1 MVWIT
6 KYSVGRKSEIFC
18 CNSIMKGWIKSKSG
32 VQSDH
37 TAAVQSPRENNYMKS
52 DTAHLL
58 STAVVPEGQLH
69 YKLISLY
76 VVIFFSLRK
85 LTTILKL
92 LNALCQQTCPIE
104 SCVASNHGLFTFRK
118 NVSHCKVPPYQH
130 IAKNC
135 LVLKWHVCAVTKML
149 PRINFTQINSQN
161 LCWSREFFSEV
172 SHLQVQLD
180 RHDIFIHVRHT
191 SMHFA
196 DDRDAW
202 IGHGVAACV
211 MNIYLKWKKKEAESR
226 ITVWHFLQENV
237 MMQTRNDDISRENER
252 DSCVLDGKW
261 DRDANRRRDFV
272 IKQISKVMDEVNH
285 HALKGRW
292 CNWYDNTR
300 WWSPDAHARL
310 KHRWGGAQAYEEDG
324 EGKKKKKVWDGTM
337 TCSARSHMTGGRR
350 CYLQRG
356 EGAGQGA
363 GWPHAPTLLLESSSQ
378 TLKLHLLLA
387 HGRQERRGI
396 LTLLHTHW
404 ERRQSVTHT
413 LLHTLWE
420 RVYGTD
426 SCVHISFQHFTTPSN
441 TRLNQRN
448 KWKRFHGILHSN
460 LTCTELPY
468 SYRVTT

>member
-1 MVWIT
+1 
-6 KYSVGRKSEIFC
+6 
-18 CNSIMKGWIKSKSG
+18 
-32 VQSDH
+32 
-37 TAAVQSPRENNYMKS
+37 
-52 DTAHLL
+52 
-58 STAVVPEGQLH
+58 
-69 YKLISLY
+69 
-76 VVIFFSLRK
+76 
-85 LTTILKL
+85 
-92 LNALCQQTCPIE
+92 
-104 SCVASNHGLFTFRK
+104 
-118 NVSHCKVPPYQH
+118 
-130 IAKNC
+130 
-135 LVLKWHVCAVTKML
+135 
-149 PRINFTQINSQN
+149 
-161 LCWSREFFSEV
+161 
-172 SHLQVQLD
+172 
-180 RHDIFIHVRHT
+180 
-191 SMHFA
+191 
-196 DDRDAW
+196 
-202 IGHGVAACV
+202 
-211 MNIYLKWKKKEAESR
+211 
-226 ITVWHFLQENV
+226 
-237 MMQTRNDDISRENER
+237 
-252 DSCVLDGKW
+252 
-261 DRDANRRRDFV
+261 
-272 IKQISKVMDEVNH
+272 MDEVNH
-285 HALKGRW
+285 HARKGRW

-324 EGKKKKKVWDGTM
+324 EEKKKKKKKVWDSTM
-337 TCSARSHMTGGRR
+337 TCSPRSHMTGGRR